1 MIGPEPNDSG
11 TEPRTYAFSGFL
23 RNDVYWQEIGRAER
37 KIAVN
42 QDKSARANNK
52 VRILG
57 IAGSLRSGFPGT
69 HIDALPDTRDG
80 LMRFLKDRSN
90 RRCANSE
97 LALMTALWGARQE
110 GAAVTSISLS
120 NYYHGSNDRDRKAA
134 LKSLVMDA
142 DGLFI
147 SSPVYFGAN
156 SCLIQDFIEYLNGD
170 PVVRSLLP
178 GKIYSGSAV
187 GAKRNG
193 GQETTLIYQMAEML
207 NLGFLGVGNNPST
220 TCQYGGTVVAGN
232 KSAMSRDELGIETCI
247 GAGSRIAQTAR
258 IYAAGKDPAGG
269 RGARFDF
276 WILQDRHRITETLM
290 RPLVDLLIEKGIRTK
305 CFRICDN
312 LLQPCKACN
321 RCPDEKNGHGG
332 YQCRIDTAGDEFRVL
347 HDSLLQTDVIV
358 PTLFSPVDR
367 SDLASVYQ
375 RFLERTRY
383 LRRGGYMLS
392 NRVVIPLV
400 FCEVGSNEHLDLRLI
415 SSLIRHNTILHKP
428 LIGMTCKGRLING
441 QMLTDDWKTAINTSL
456 RLVAG
461 RYRMEEHM
469 KKPEYIPIGY

>member
-1 MIGPEPNDSG
+1 MDRLAGKERYSG
-11 TEPRTYAFSGFL
+11 HGQGNTSG
-23 RNDVYWQEIGRAER
+23 ER

-42 QDKSARANNK
+42 QDNGASVNGK

-57 IAGSLRSGFPGT
+57 IAGSLRCGFPGP
-69 HIDALPDTRDG
+69 HIEALPDTRDG
-80 LMRFLKDRSN
+80 LMRFLKDHAK

-110 GAAVTSISLS
+110 GAAVTFVSLS
-120 NYYHGSNDRDRKAA
+120 NYSGDRNDRTRKVA
-134 LKSLVMDA
+134 LKSLVKKA

-156 SCLIQDFIEYLNGD
+156 SCLIQDFIEALNGD
-170 PVVRSLLP
+170 PAVQRLLP
-178 GKIYSGSAV
+178 GKIYSGLAV

-232 KSAMSRDELGIETCI
+232 KSAMLRDDLGIETCI
-247 GAGSRIAQTAR
+247 SAGSRIAQTAR
-258 IYAAGKDPAGG
+258 IYAAGTSPVGG
-269 RGARFDF
+269 EGARVDF

-290 RPLVDLLIEKGIRTK
+290 RPLIDLLIEKGIHSKR
-305 CFRICDN
+305 FRIYDN
-312 LLQPCKACN
+312 LLQPCKACD
-321 RCPDEKNGHGG
+321 RCPDKKNGQGG
-332 YQCRIDTAGDEFRVL
+332 YQCRIDTPEDDFKVL

-392 NRVVIPLV
+392 NRLVIPLV

-428 LIGMTCKGRLING
+428 LIGMTFEGRLING
-441 QMLTDDWKTAINTSL
+441 QMMADDWKKAINTSL
-456 RLVAG
+456 RLVDG
-461 RYRMEEHM
+461 RQRMEEHL